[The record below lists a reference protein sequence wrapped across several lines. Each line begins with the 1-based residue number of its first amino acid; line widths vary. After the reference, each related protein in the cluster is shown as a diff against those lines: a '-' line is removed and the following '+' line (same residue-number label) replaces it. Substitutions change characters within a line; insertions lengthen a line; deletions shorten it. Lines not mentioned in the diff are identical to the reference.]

1 MSNLKNF
8 VTKNAERI
16 AQAAVCTA
24 IAANFL
30 G

>member
-1 MSNLKNF
+1 MLRFKNF
-8 VTKNAERI
+8 VTKNAEHI

-24 IAANFL
+24 IAASLL

>member
-1 MSNLKNF
+1 MQRIKNF

-24 IAANFL
+24 IAANL
-30 G
+30 L